1 MPYQS
6 INPATGQHLY
16 TVASISI
23 TSALEQTYKSHRAY
37 EVWRNTNFSE
47 RAGLALRVGELL
59 KEKRAHFAELMSLE
73 MGKVITEAL
82 AEVDKCALACT
93 YYAEN
98 GEVILSSNSIAT
110 DASHSYIDYRPLGV
124 VLGIMPWNFPFWQV
138 LRCAIPTLLAG
149 NAFVLKHASNV
160 PQCAQAIHDL
170 FLEAGF
176 PPHLFQNLFI
186 ESSDIATLID
196 SPCVVAV
203 TLTGSETAGKSV
215 AEAAGRNLKKCVLEL
230 GGSDPF
236 IVLADAD
243 IEFAATNAVKGRMI
257 NTGQSCIAAKRF
269 IVHES
274 VVDEFTEKIVAKI
287 NALKEGNPIEAT
299 TQYGPLARPDLA
311 AELADQVQRSV
322 ALGAKVLT
330 GGKVFGE
337 SKAWFQPTVMS
348 FVTPNMPVWNE
359 ETFGPVMPI
368 MAFSTEDEALA
379 IANSSRLGLGGSIWS
394 TDTAHAE
401 QLAAQIQ
408 SGSVF
413 VNGITK
419 SDPRLP
425 FGGIKMSGFGRELG
439 TFGMKEFVN
448 IQTVWVG

>member
-23 TSALEQTYKSHRAY
+23 TSALEQTYKSHKAY

-47 RAGLALRVGELL
+47 RAALALRVGELL

-98 GEVILSSNSIAT
+98 GEAILSSNSIAT
-110 DASHSYIDYRPLGV
+110 DASHSYIAYRPLGV

-138 LRCAIPTLLAG
+138 LRCAIPTILAG

-203 TLTGSETAGKSV
+203 TLTGSEAAGKSV

-274 VVDEFTEKIVAKI
+274 VVEEFTEKVVAKI
-287 NALKEGNPIEAT
+287 NARVEGNPLEAT
-299 TQYGPLARPDLA
+299 SQYGPLARPDLA
-311 AELADQVQRSV
+311 AELADQVERSI
-322 ALGAKVLT
+322 ALGAKVLC
-330 GGKVFGE
+330 GNKVYGE
-337 SKAWFQPTVMS
+337 SKAWFKPTVIS
-348 FVTPNMPVWNE
+348 YVTPNMPVWNE

-394 TDTAHAE
+394 TDTARAE

-425 FGGIKMSGFGRELG
+425 FGGIKMSGYGRELG

>member
-1 MPYQS
+1 MPYLS
-6 INPATGQHLY
+6 INPANGEIIKTFPSL
-16 TVASISI
+16 SI
-23 TSALEQTYKSHRAY
+23 TSVLEHTYNAHKAH
-37 EVWRNTNFSE
+37 EVWRLTNFSE
-47 RAGLALRVGELL
+47 RAKLALRIGELL
-59 KEKRAHFAELMSLE
+59 KEKRSFYAQLMSIE

-82 AEVDKCALACT
+82 AEVDKCAWACT

-98 GEVILSSNSIAT
+98 GEAILANEIIAT
-110 DASHSYIDYRPLGV
+110 DATKSYIAYRPIGAI
-124 VLGIMPWNFPFWQV
+124 LGIMPWNFPFWQV
-138 LRCAIPTLLAG
+138 LRCAIPIILTG

-170 FLEAGF
+170 FQEAGF
-176 PPHLFQNLFI
+176 PEYVFQNLFI
-186 ESSDIATLID
+186 ESADIAATIAN
-196 SPCVVAV
+196 PCIAGV
-203 TLTGSETAGKSV
+203 TLTGSEAAGKSV

-274 VVDEFTEKIVAKI
+274 VVDEFTEKVVAKL
-287 NALKEGNPIEAT
+287 NALKVGDPLEPNS
-299 TQYGPLARPDLA
+299 QFGPLARPDLA
-311 AELADQVQRSV
+311 TELADQVQRSV

-337 SKAWFQPTVMS
+337 SKAWFQPTVIS
-348 FVTPNMPVWNE
+348 YVTPNMPVWNE

-368 MAFSTEDEALA
+368 MAFTTEDEALA
-379 IANSSRLGLGGSIWS
+379 IANSSRLGLGGSVWS
-394 TDTAHAE
+394 TDTARAE
-401 QLAAQIQ
+401 KLAAQIQ

-425 FGGIKMSGFGRELG
+425 FGGVKMSGYGRELG

-448 IQTVWVG
+448 VQTVWVG

>member
-16 TVASISI
+16 TIPSISI
-23 TSALEQTYKSHRAY
+23 TYALEQTYKSHRAY
-37 EVWRNTNFSE
+37 EIWRNTNFSE
-47 RAGLALRVGELL
+47 RAALAKRIGELL

-98 GEVILSSNSIAT
+98 GEAILSSNSIAT
-110 DASHSYIDYRPLGV
+110 DASHSYIAYRPLGV

-170 FLEAGF
+170 FQEAGF
-176 PPHLFQNLFI
+176 PPHLFENLFI
-186 ESSDIATLID
+186 ESADIATLID
-196 SPCVVAV
+196 SPCMVAV

-274 VVDEFTEKIVAKI
+274 VVDEFTEKVVAKI
-287 NALKEGNPIEAT
+287 NALMEGNPLEAT
-299 TQYGPLARPDLA
+299 SQYGPLARPDLA
-311 AELADQVQRSV
+311 AELADQVERSI
-322 ALGAKVLT
+322 ALGAKVLC
-330 GGKVFGE
+330 GNKVYGE
-337 SKAWFQPTVMS
+337 SKAWFKPTVMS
-348 FVTPNMPVWNE
+348 YVTTNMPVWNE

-394 TDTAHAE
+394 TDTKRAE
-401 QLAAQIQ
+401 KLAAQIQ